1 MATSEAQGRASS
13 PLALR
18 RRFDGAFAATLTGIA
33 DRFLDR
39 GGLTLA
45 EGDRLDQRTVLVT
58 GGNRGL
64 GLAAS
69 IELAR
74 RGAHVIVACR
84 SGGPEAARHVQKQ
97 SLGGNVGSVK
107 LDLTDLSSIERMVDE
122 LAEDGVELDVTI
134 LNAGVVPSG
143 ARKTSVGLEE
153 MFQVNFLAN
162 VLLTRRAIERGV
174 IRRPGTASRSVEQ
187 GEEIAERTPR
197 VIFVSSESHRG
208 ARAIDWRTFGEF
220 KPFTMSQVVAEY
232 GHGKLLLETYAA
244 ELSRRLG
251 SEIGVHTTCPG
262 AVRTDIAREAPSW
275 AKPALGPV
283 MQLFFR
289 PAEEGRF
296 PLVYLATSP
305 QIDGQSGLYV
315 HVKRARSR
323 DERADDPENGRRIWE
338 ASEAILKRLGH
349 TLAPLP

>member
-1 MATSEAQGRASS
+1 MTRA
-13 PLALR
+13 PLAVR
-18 RRFDGAFAATLTGIA
+18 RRFDGALTATLTGVA
-33 DRFLDR
+33 DRLFDRGGLDR
-39 GGLTLA
+39 GGLELA

-64 GLAAS
+64 GLATS

-84 SGGPEAARHVQKQ
+84 GGGSDAARTIQRQ
-97 SLGGNVGSVK
+97 SLGGTVDAVK
-107 LDLTDLSSIERMVDE
+107 LDLTDLQSIERMVDE

-143 ARKTSVGLEE
+143 ARKTAAGFEE

-174 IRRPGTASRSVEQ
+174 IRLPSMPSRATEA
-187 GEEIAERTPR
+187 GEDIAPR
-197 VIFVSSESHRG
+197 APRIVCVSSESHRG
-208 ARAIDWRTFGEF
+208 ARAIDWRTFGDF
-220 KPFTMSQVVAEY
+220 KPFTMGQVVAEY

-251 SEIGVHTTCPG
+251 TSVGVHTTCPG
-262 AVRTDIAREAPSW
+262 AVRTGIAREAPRW
-275 AKPALGPV
+275 VKPALGPV
-283 MQLFFR
+283 MQIFFR

-296 PLVYLATSP
+296 PLVYLASSP
-305 QIDGQSGLYV
+305 AIEGETGLYV
-315 HVKRARSR
+315 HVKRSRAR
-323 DERADDPENGRRIWE
+323 DERAQDPENGRRIWE
-338 ASEAILKRLGH
+338 ASEALLARVGH
-349 TLAPLP
+349 ALAPLGS

>member
-1 MATSEAQGRASS
+1 MAQET
-13 PLALR
+13 LAVR
-18 RRFDGAFAATLTGIA
+18 RRFDGALVATLTGIA

-39 GGLTLA
+39 GGLVLS
-45 EGDRLDQRTVLVT
+45 EGDRLDQKTVLVT

-64 GLAAS
+64 GLATS

-84 SGGPEAARHVQKQ
+84 SGGSDAARAIQKA
-97 SLGGNVGSVK
+97 SLGGTVEAVQV
-107 LDLTDLSSIERMVDE
+107 DFTDLGSIERMVDE

-153 MFQVNFLAN
+153 MFQVNYLAN
-162 VLLTRRAIERGV
+162 VLLVRRALEKGV
-174 IRRPGTASRSVEQ
+174 IRRPGSESRAQQLGDSEAV
-187 GEEIAERTPR
+187 APHAPR
-197 VIFVSSESHRG
+197 IVFVSSESHRG
-208 ARAIDWRTFGEF
+208 ARAIDWPTFGDF
-220 KPFTMSQVVAEY
+220 KPFTMGQVVAEY
-232 GHGKLLLETYAA
+232 GHSKLLLETFAA

-251 SEIGVHTTCPG
+251 PAIGVHTTCPG

-296 PLVYLATSP
+296 PLIYLSASP
-305 QIDGQSGLYV
+305 AIEGQTGLYI
-315 HVKRARSR
+315 HVKRSRTR
-323 DERADDPENGRRIWE
+323 DERADDPANGKRIWE
-338 ASEAILKRLGH
+338 ASEAILARLGH
-349 TLAPLP
+349 AFPS